1 MLATILRLPRLRF
14 TEGIPL
20 FFFFSR
26 LLTVTHPLL
35 SLTMHD
41 WKGELNGLSY
51 PPRGCIDFP
60 PVGVHLIET
69 QLCESK
75 VNESLSVLERVL
87 SFVN

>member
-1 MLATILRLPRLRF
+1 MLAAALMLPRFRF
-14 TEGIPL
+14 TEGIQL
-20 FFFFSR
+20 FFSL

-35 SLTMHD
+35 SQTMRD
-41 WKGELNGLSY
+41 WNGELNGLSY

-60 PVGVHLIET
+60 PVSVHLIET

-75 VNESLSVLERVL
+75 VNESVSVLERVS